1 MPYCGISQEIVK
13 CEDLATSPLLL
24 PFQFRKVYNFIFDK
38 VLENP
43 SFWREVFELKG
54 KVAGCEVQG
63 ARLLN

>member
-1 MPYCGISQEIVK
+1 
-13 CEDLATSPLLL
+13 LATSPLLL